1 MAITVVNGYLCMNG
15 CDAAKARTGQ
25 NPHPVIDAQRRI
37 AGDNNQ
43 TNGGYGAAV
52 VYGGVLAS
60 TNANAVNPASASTGA
75 SAQPGNSSVNV
86 LA

>member
-1 MAITVVNGYLCMNG
+1 MAISVVNGYLCMNG

-25 NPHPVIDAQRRI
+25 DPHPATDAQRHI
-37 AGDNNQ
+37 ASDNNQ

-60 TNANAVNPASASTGA
+60 TKASTGA
-75 SAQPGNSSVNV
+75 SPQPGNSSVNV